1 MSPAM
6 VTAIAYL
13 LSEALVSGIKLS
25 ELLAKAKE
33 NPDMTDEQWASI
45 QSEVKA
51 AEALWDAS

>member
-13 LSEALVSGIKLS
+13 LSEALVSGIKLR
-25 ELLAKAKE
+25 ELLTAAKE
-33 NPDMTDEQWASI
+33 NPDLTDEQWASI
-45 QSEVKA
+45 RAEVKA